1 MALNDIY
8 NWFRDKSTY
17 FKSNSATWKVVLV
30 AVDHDNNVR
39 RIVMIRCSMF
49 RTPSATTSP
58 CTSTSSGCRRPR
70 VGSGSQTARCVH
82 IIIYNQCLLIILS
95 MVMVMDI
102 RSFTSGSS
110 KDGGEGQKR
119 AGSPRPPAPAAPVP
133 DPGSGETLVKLV
145 IGFFKYFSSMQ
156 IWWFIVFCQVSGGS
170 SLHGHRGTSRPR
182 LARRPLCPQI
192 KLFIDIIY

>member
-8 NWFRDKSTY
+8 NWFRNKSAY

-39 RIVMIRCSMF
+39 RIVMMRFSMF

-95 MVMVMDI
+95 MVMVVDI
-102 RSFTSGSS
+102 RSFTRGSS

-133 DPGSGETLVKLV
+133 GPGSGETLVIYCIFL
-145 IGFFKYFSSMQ
+145 FSVPCEM
-156 IWWFIVFCQVSGGS
+156 VVYLYCKVSGRS
-170 SLHGHRGTSRPR
+170 SLH
-182 LARRPLCPQI
+182 
-192 KLFIDIIY
+192 

>member
-8 NWFRDKSTY
+8 NWFRNKSAY

-70 VGSGSQTARCVH
+70 VGSGSLTTRCVH
-82 IIIYNQCLLIILS
+82 FIICFSNIM
-95 MVMVMDI
+95 MVDI
-102 RSFTSGSS
+102 RNFTRGSS

-119 AGSPRPPAPAAPVP
+119 AGSPRPPAPAAPVLG
-133 DPGSGETLVKLV
+133 PGSGETLVIYCIFL
-145 IGFFKYFSSMQ
+145 FSVPCEM
-156 IWWFIVFCQVSGGS
+156 VVYLYCKVSGRS
-170 SLHGHRGTSRPR
+170 SLH
-182 LARRPLCPQI
+182 
-192 KLFIDIIY
+192 